1 MYLHRSKEDRERIV
15 RLSRENIQR
24 EKVAER
30 LAKGPYFKKSC
41 SCMCVIIII
50 ILKRIDII
58 IYNIIILLISIHPK

>member
-30 LAKGPYFKKSC
+30 LAKGPYFKKIKVVANDVCHNYYYSE
-41 SCMCVIIII
+41 
-50 ILKRIDII
+50 KD
-58 IYNIIILLISIHPK
+58 